1 LVPDHWHRRARL
13 AYRDDSY
20 PERACDHCGALYR
33 GPAVYCSLDCALAD
47 AEGGGNMTTTLQP
60 LPGFD
65 WNKVNWGAPDAYR
78 TDHCSYCSLPFPEH
92 GTEARERFIPLIL
105 TTETGCVAEFC
116 EHCQILWFGMDWPE
130 APIGLGPHEPEIRG
144 KAEWST
150 CEDAGCPACE
160 GNDRAFARWAQM
172 GAYALLAR
180 VLGARSAVG
189 NVAQLLDERWRL
201 LISFGQGGVHDGK
214 ARERIEAIERELG
227 MPRCRVCG
235 CTDDRACPGG
245 CYWVEADLCS
255 SCVPQA
261 RPPSP
266 WSLK

>member
-1 LVPDHWHRRARL
+1 MA
-13 AYRDDSY
+13 
-20 PERACDHCGALYR
+20 
-33 GPAVYCSLDCALAD
+33 
-47 AEGGGNMTTTLQP
+47 TLQP

-65 WNKVNWGAPDAYR
+65 PNKINWGAPDELR
-78 TDHCSYCSLPFPEH
+78 TEHCSYCGDPFPEW
-92 GTEARERFIPLIL
+92 GAAARERFIPLIISN
-105 TTETGCVAEFC
+105 EAGWVAEFC
-116 EHCQILWFGMDWPE
+116 EHCQATWWGMRWCEDPVE
-130 APIGLGPHEPEIRG
+130 PRPEPEVRGG
-144 KAEWST
+144 KADCQI

-160 GNDRAFARWAQM
+160 GNDRAFAKWAQM

-201 LISFGQGGVHDGK
+201 LNSFGKGGVHDGK

-245 CYWVEADLCS
+245 CYWVEPDLCS
-255 SCVPQA
+255 ACAAQQPA
-261 RPPSP
+261 EIEPRPPSP
-266 WSLK
+266 WRLK